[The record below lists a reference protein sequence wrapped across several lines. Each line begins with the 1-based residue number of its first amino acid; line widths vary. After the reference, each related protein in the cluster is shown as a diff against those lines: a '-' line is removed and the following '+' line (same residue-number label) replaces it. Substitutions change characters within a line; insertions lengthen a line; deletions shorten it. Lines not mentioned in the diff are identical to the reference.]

1 MAELIVEIH
10 VPLTPT
16 PGLDKG
22 EYQYPWI
29 DDIEEHLAQLDGS
42 AGGEFD
48 DGEEVG
54 DEYLFFVAGATEVKL
69 IELARRVS
77 MLKGVPS
84 GVYAIVNDA
93 DGDLGTGRRVD
104 LG

>member
-42 AGGEFD
+42 A
-48 DGEEVG
+48 VG
-54 DEYLFFVAGATEVKL
+54 SSTMVRKL
-69 IELARRVS
+69 AMSTSSSWLEQRKS
-77 MLKGVPS
+77 S
-84 GVYAIVNDA
+84 
-93 DGDLGTGRRVD
+93 
-104 LG
+104 